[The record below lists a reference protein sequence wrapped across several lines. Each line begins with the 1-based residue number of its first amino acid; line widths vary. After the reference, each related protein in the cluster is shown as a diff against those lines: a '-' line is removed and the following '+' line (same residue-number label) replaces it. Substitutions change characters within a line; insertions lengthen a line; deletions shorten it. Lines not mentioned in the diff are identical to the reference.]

1 MEMLVL
7 IVLLTHVIALLS
19 VFGFA
24 KFDAAADDE
33 STNDSR
39 DWMETCV
46 PVRVPV
52 AKFERR

>member
-1 MEMLVL
+1 METLVL
-7 IVLLTHVIALLS
+7 IVLLVHVIALFS

-24 KFDAAADDE
+24 RFDATAEDE
-33 STNDSR
+33 SANDSR

-52 AKFERR
+52 AKFERL